1 VARGA
6 ERSAS
11 RRPSPRRR
19 AQPGRGGRRARLAAE
34 IACENL
40 DVRELKNVDAP
51 IRFSLRA

>member
-40 DVRELKNVDAP
+40 DVREQKNVDAP
-51 IRFSLRA
+51 IRFSLQA